1 MHDGNKLGLLYFTTD
16 DVARDDVAQAD
27 DVAVNDLSYDDV
39 SLNKRE
45 NKNIILIIFKL
56 HVSFYYKK
64 NDDVAPGDVSFVAT
78 VRLSDLRK
86 AMGLFNER
94 AHLVFLYKG

>member
-1 MHDGNKLGLLYFTTD
+1 MHDRDKLGLLYFIAD

-56 HVSFYYKK
+56 HMTFYYEKITMTWQP
-64 NDDVAPGDVSFVAT
+64 VT
-78 VRLSDLRK
+78 C
-86 AMGLFNER
+86 
-94 AHLVFLYKG
+94 HLMPRHTMPCHLMTCGGPR

>member
-1 MHDGNKLGLLYFTTD
+1 MHYRDKLGLLYFTAD

-45 NKNIILIIFKL
+45 SKNIILIIFKL
-56 HVSFYYKK
+56 HVSFYYGKTMTCHLM
-64 NDDVAPGDVSFVAT
+64 PRHT
-78 VRLSDLRK
+78 VIC
-86 AMGLFNER
+86 
-94 AHLVFLYKG
+94 HLTTCHGPW

>member
-27 DVAVNDLSYDDV
+27 DVAINDLSYDDV

-45 NKNIILIIFKL
+45 NKI
-56 HVSFYYKK
+56 
-64 NDDVAPGDVSFVAT
+64 
-78 VRLSDLRK
+78 
-86 AMGLFNER
+86 
-94 AHLVFLYKG
+94 

>member
-1 MHDGNKLGLLYFTTD
+1 MHDGNKLDLWYFTTD
-16 DVARDDVAQAD
+16 NVAQSNDIAI
-27 DVAVNDLSYDDV
+27 NDLSYDDM

-64 NDDVAPGDVSFVAT
+64 NDDMAPDDVSFDAT
-78 VRLSDLRK
+78 SHRDMSW
-86 AMGLFNER
+86 AMVL
-94 AHLVFLYKG
+94 KGY